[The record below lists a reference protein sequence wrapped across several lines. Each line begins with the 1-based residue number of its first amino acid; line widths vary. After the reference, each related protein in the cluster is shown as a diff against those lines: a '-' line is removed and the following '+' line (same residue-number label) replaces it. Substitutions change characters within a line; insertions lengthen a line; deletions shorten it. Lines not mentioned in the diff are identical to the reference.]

1 MIKYI
6 PNKSQIVECV
16 DSMLFDVFGVTVDKV
31 LVEDP
36 LILNPVNVTII
47 IINVLLLIAVPNNN
61 EGTAYILEVYNL
73 PFG

>member
-1 MIKYI
+1 
-6 PNKSQIVECV
+6 
-16 DSMLFDVFGVTVDKV
+16 MLFDVFGVTVDKV